1 MATRPVLADAGIA
14 PRLLTR
20 EQAAAYCSVSARG
33 FSEWVKAGK
42 MPGPVLGTTRWDR
55 RAIDAVLDK
64 ASGLETRGVPEDA
77 FDRWKRERHEKSTSR
92 YR

>member
-1 MATRPVLADAGIA
+1 MATHPALANLGIT

-33 FSEWVKAGK
+33 FSEWVNAGK
-42 MPGPVLGTTRWDR
+42 MPGPVLGTARWDR

-64 ASGLETRGVPEDA
+64 AGGLETSGAQEDA

-92 YR
+92 RR